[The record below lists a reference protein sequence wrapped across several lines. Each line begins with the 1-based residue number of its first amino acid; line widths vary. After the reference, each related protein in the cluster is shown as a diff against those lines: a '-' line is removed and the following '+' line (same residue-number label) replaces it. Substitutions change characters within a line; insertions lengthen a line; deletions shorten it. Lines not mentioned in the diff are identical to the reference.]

1 MKARGDLALVGDV
14 GGTNAR
20 FALAELNANPPEIRD
35 IKILHS
41 HDYPRAGDAVKA
53 YLDGAAE
60 RPAVAVIAVAGPVT
74 AGAVRFTNLH
84 WSLSERELLGL
95 GFAKAR
101 LLNDFLALALAIPLL
116 EPKDMRKIGPDIAGE
131 KGMPIAAIGP
141 GTGFGAALL
150 LPAQSG
156 LPVAVA
162 TEGGHA
168 SLAPDDDVEIEIL
181 KFLSREFGHVSL
193 ERVLSGPGLIN
204 LHRALAAIEGR
215 APENVEAPEITSG
228 ALAGEEPYLATV
240 KRFAAMLGAAAG
252 NFALAFGAQGGIYI
266 AGGIAPSILPL
277 LESGAFRA
285 RFEDKGRFR
294 SYLAAIPTAVVVHTD
309 LAFLGAASVARSLTK
324 GA

>member
-1 MKARGDLALVGDV
+1 MNARGDLALVGDV

-20 FALAELNANPPEIRD
+20 FALAELGATPPRIRD
-35 IKILHS
+35 IRILHS
-41 HDYPRAGDAVKA
+41 HDYPHAIGAVRA
-53 YLDGAAE
+53 YLATTTE
-60 RPAVAVIAVAGPVT
+60 RPAAAVIAVAGPVT

-84 WSLSERELLGL
+84 WSLSEKELLAQ
-95 GFAKAR
+95 GFATAR
-101 LLNDFLALALAIPLL
+101 LINDFLALALAIPLL
-116 EPKDMRKIGPDIAGE
+116 AAEDIRKVGPKIEGE
-131 KGMPIAAIGP
+131 KAKPIAAIGP

-150 LPAQSG
+150 LPTRSG

-168 SLAPDDDVEIEIL
+168 SLAPNGDVEIEIL
-181 KFLSREFGHVSL
+181 KFLWREFGHVSL

-215 APENVEAPEITSG
+215 APENVAAPEITSG
-228 ALAGEEPYLATV
+228 ALAGEEPYLSTV

-252 NFALAFGAQGGIYI
+252 NFALTFGAQGGVYV
-266 AGGIAPSILPL
+266 AGGIAPGILRL
-277 LESGAFRA
+277 LEQSDFRA

-294 SYLAAIPTAVVVHTD
+294 AYLAAIPTSVVIHTD
-309 LAFLGAASVARSLTK
+309 MAFLGAASVAQSLMK